1 MQPIVQAPRE
11 IMERAARIELLA
23 LDVDG
28 VLTDGRLFL
37 GDNGVE
43 YKAFFSR
50 DGHGIKLLMAAGVEV
65 AVITG
70 RTSKVVADRMSA
82 LGVGRVHQGQDRKRP
97 VFEAVL
103 REIGLDA
110 AHAAYVGDDLVDLP
124 VMRACG
130 LAVAVADADPR
141 VRACAHWCTASPG
154 GRGAVREVCELILA
168 ARGALDA
175 ALAPWSEGL

>member
-1 MQPIVQAPRE
+1 LSAPVDDAVRA
-11 IMERAARIELLA
+11 RAARIELLA

-28 VLTDGRLFL
+28 VLTDGRLYL

-50 DGHGIKLLMAAGVEV
+50 DGHGIKLLLGAGVEV

-70 RTSKVVADRMSA
+70 RRSQVVADRMAS
-82 LGVGRVHQGQDRKRP
+82 LGVTRVHQGQEHKRAAFDALLAELRLTPDR
-97 VFEAVL
+97 AC
-103 REIGLDA
+103 
-110 AHAAYVGDDLVDLP
+110 YVGDDLVDLP
-124 VMRACG
+124 VMTACG

-141 VRACAHWCTASPG
+141 VAARAHWRTPSPG
-154 GRGAVREVCELILA
+154 GRGAVREVCELLLE

-175 ALAPWSEGL
+175 ALAPWLAP

>member
-1 MQPIVQAPRE
+1 MGSAVPDDVLA
-11 IMERAARIELLA
+11 RAARIAVLV

-28 VLTDGRLFL
+28 VLTDGRLYL

-70 RTSKVVADRMSA
+70 RRSQVVADRMAS
-82 LGVGRVHQGQDRKRP
+82 LGVRHVHQGQDRKRP
-97 VFEAVL
+97 VFESLVAAL
-103 REIGLDA
+103 GLDA
-110 AHAAYVGDDLVDLP
+110 SQAAYVGDDLVDLP
-124 VMRACG
+124 VMGVCG

-141 VRACAHWCTASPG
+141 LAARAHWRTASAG
-154 GRGAVREVCELILA
+154 GRGAVREVCELILH

-175 ALAPWSEGL
+175 ALAPWLDP

>member
-1 MQPIVQAPRE
+1 MK
-11 IMERAARIELLA
+11 RAERIELLA

-50 DGHGIKLLMAAGVEV
+50 DGHGIKLLMGAGVEV

-70 RTSKVVADRMSA
+70 RSSKVVANRMSA
-82 LGVGRVHQGQDRKRP
+82 LGVKRVHQGKDRKRP
-97 VFEAVL
+97 VFDAML
-103 REIGLDA
+103 RELGLDA
-110 AHAAYVGDDLVDLP
+110 TRAAYVGDDLVDLP

-141 VRACAHWCTASPG
+141 VRAAAHWSTTSPG

-168 ARGALDA
+168 ARGALDS
-175 ALAPWSEGL
+175 ALEPWLENP